1 MAPPGRRQQLVTR
14 ILGDRRARGPSPA
27 AAVLVRALASGA
39 PPERRAVRRRTVP
52 ELVGDP
58 VLLLV
63 AGLLIVAGLGAVY
76 AATRD
81 SLTLTGASG
90 TRYVARDA
98 INVGVALAVGLFVA
112 MFGHRRLLRLAPALF
127 TVACVALLGVLT
139 PAGATI
145 NGAKAWYA
153 LGPVQVEPSQLAVL
167 AFIVL
172 VAAQLGPHVAAAA
185 SPARTG
191 SRLPAV
197 PVLLCAGGAALVAAL
212 IVAEPAL
219 GMTVVLAV
227 VAAGL
232 LVLAGLRARTLT
244 LTAVVGAAL
253 GVAAWHGGVIKP
265 YQQHRLTAFLHPQLS
280 DSTGYQVLQA
290 LTAVGS
296 GGLTGQGL
304 LNGSQTN
311 GGFVPE
317 QPTDFVFTAIAE
329 ETGFV
334 GAAVVLVLLAWLCVR
349 ALRIASAAGD
359 GEGLLLAGG
368 LGVWF
373 AIQTFINVGM
383 AVGIMPVTGIPLPLI
398 SYGGSA
404 LCVDLVA
411 VALLASIARQTAA
424 APRRT

>member
-1 MAPPGRRQQLVTR
+1 MTR
-14 ILGDRRARGPSPA
+14 ILGDRRARSPSPTA
-27 AAVLVRALASGA
+27 TVLVRALASSA
-39 PPERRAVRRRTVP
+39 PPQRRAVRRRTAA

-63 AGLLIVAGLGAVY
+63 AGLLIAAGLGAVY

-98 INVGVALAVGLFVA
+98 VNVGVAVAVGLFVA
-112 MFGHRRLLRLAPALF
+112 MFGHRRLLPLAPALF

-139 PAGATI
+139 PLGATI

-172 VAAQLGPHVAAAA
+172 VAAQLGPHVAGVR
-185 SPARTG
+185 SPGTVG
-191 SRLPAV
+191 RLPAV
-197 PVLLCAGGAALVAAL
+197 PVLLCAGAGALVAAL

-244 LTAVVGAAL
+244 LTAVAGAAL
-253 GVAAWHGGVIKP
+253 GVAAWHAGVIKP
-265 YQQHRLTAFLHPQLS
+265 YQQHRLTAFLHPQMS

-404 LCVDLVA
+404 LCVDLIA
-411 VALLASIARQTAA
+411 VGLLASIARHTAA

>member
-1 MAPPGRRQQLVTR
+1 MAPPGRLQQRVIR
-14 ILGDRRARGPSPA
+14 VLGDRRDRGSSPTA
-27 AAVLVRALASGA
+27 TVLVRALASGA

-63 AGLLIVAGLGAVY
+63 VGLLIVAGLGAVY

-81 SLTLTGASG
+81 SLTLRGVSG
-90 TRYVARDA
+90 TRYLARDA
-98 INVGVALAVGLFVA
+98 INVGVAVAVSLFVA
-112 MFGHRRLLRLAPALF
+112 MFGHRRLARLAPVLF
-127 TVACVALLGVLT
+127 AGACLALLGVLT
-139 PAGATI
+139 PLGATI

-167 AFIVL
+167 AYIVL
-172 VAAQLGPHVAAAA
+172 VATRLGPGLSAT
-185 SPARTG
+185 SPARATTG
-191 SRLPAV
+191 MPAV
-197 PVLLCAGGAALVAAL
+197 PVVISAAAAALVAAL
-212 IVAEPAL
+212 ILAEPAL
-219 GMTVVLAV
+219 GMAVVLGAV
-227 VAAGL
+227 AVCL
-232 LVLAGLRARTLT
+232 LVLAGLRAWALT
-244 LTAVVGAAL
+244 LIGVAGTAL
-253 GVAAWHGGVIKP
+253 GVAAWHWGVIKP

-290 LTAVGS
+290 LTAVGA

-334 GAAVVLVLLAWLCVR
+334 GAAVVLVLLGWLCVR
-349 ALRIASAAGD
+349 ALRIAKAALD

-368 LGVWF
+368 VGMWF
-373 AIQTFINVGM
+373 AVQTFINVGM

-404 LCVDLVA
+404 LCVDLIG
-411 VALLASIARQTAA
+411 VALLCSIARESAA
-424 APRRT
+424 ASRRT

>member
-1 MAPPGRRQQLVTR
+1 VTR
-14 ILGDRRARGPSPA
+14 ILGDRRARSPSPTA
-27 AAVLVRALASGA
+27 TVLVRALASSA
-39 PPERRAVRRRTVP
+39 PPQRRAVRRRTAA

-63 AGLLIVAGLGAVY
+63 AGLLIAAGLGAVY

-98 INVGVALAVGLFVA
+98 VNVGVAVAVGLFVA
-112 MFGHRRLLRLAPALF
+112 MFGHRRLLPLAPALF

-139 PAGATI
+139 PLGATI

-172 VAAQLGPHVAAAA
+172 VAAQLGPHVAGVR
-185 SPARTG
+185 SPGTVG
-191 SRLPAV
+191 RLPAV
-197 PVLLCAGGAALVAAL
+197 PVLLCAGAGALVAAL

-244 LTAVVGAAL
+244 LTAVAGAAL
-253 GVAAWHGGVIKP
+253 GVAAWHAGVIKP
-265 YQQHRLTAFLHPQLS
+265 YQQHRLTAFLHPQMS

-359 GEGLLLAGG
+359 GEDLLLAGG

-404 LCVDLVA
+404 LCVDLIA
-411 VALLASIARQTAA
+411 VGLLASIARHTAA

>member
-1 MAPPGRRQQLVTR
+1 MTR
-14 ILGDRRARGPSPA
+14 ILGDRRPWSPSPTA
-27 AAVLVRALASGA
+27 TVLVRALASSA
-39 PPERRAVRRRTVP
+39 PPQRRAVRRRTAA

-63 AGLLIVAGLGAVY
+63 AGLLIAAGLGAVY

-98 INVGVALAVGLFVA
+98 VNVGVAVAVGLFVA
-112 MFGHRRLLRLAPALF
+112 MFGHRRLLPLAPALF

-139 PAGATI
+139 PLGATI

-172 VAAQLGPHVAAAA
+172 VAAQLGPHVAGVR
-185 SPARTG
+185 SPGTVG
-191 SRLPAV
+191 RLPAV
-197 PVLLCAGGAALVAAL
+197 PVLLCAGAGALVAAL

-244 LTAVVGAAL
+244 LTAVAGAAL
-253 GVAAWHGGVIKP
+253 GVAAWHAGVIKP
-265 YQQHRLTAFLHPQLS
+265 YQQHRLTAFLHPQMS

-404 LCVDLVA
+404 LCVDLIA
-411 VALLASIARQTAA
+411 VGLLASIARHTAA